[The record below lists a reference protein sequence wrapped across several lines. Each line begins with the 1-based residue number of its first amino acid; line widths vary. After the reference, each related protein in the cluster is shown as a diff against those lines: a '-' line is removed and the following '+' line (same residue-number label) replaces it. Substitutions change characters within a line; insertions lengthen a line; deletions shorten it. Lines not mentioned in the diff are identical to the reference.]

1 MSHFLYFFLFLALN
15 AINAANSSKKSL
27 TNKSLY
33 SISSLRESEKPDIF
47 KSQVFNTT
55 EFFTKTKETEE
66 AITFKSLIDS
76 INLMDHKSLLNLLS
90 KNNNLNFLSSHDE
103 FGYTLLDYAIMNRN
117 KKAITLLLE
126 HIVFENFPFKK
137 NTLLHLLS
145 FKNNQE
151 AKKIYSQTRL
161 NEFLYLAILNQQS
174 TLVEILLSLKANPY
188 EKFFNDES
196 AFDIAKKSGNL
207 AIQELLENSN
217 ISYN

>member
-1 MSHFLYFFLFLALN
+1 
-15 AINAANSSKKSL
+15 
-27 TNKSLY
+27 
-33 SISSLRESEKPDIF
+33 
-47 KSQVFNTT
+47 
-55 EFFTKTKETEE
+55 
-66 AITFKSLIDS
+66 
-76 INLMDHKSLLNLLS
+76 MDHKSLLNLLS

-137 NTLLHLLS
+137 NKLLHLLS